1 MNPYIIAIIK
11 AVLKPFFS
19 FLSCSIL
26 FCSSST
32 IVVVLYCSVLAS
44 SSSLLYFPTFG
55 AIIFSIIIVPTIE
68 MIIVAAI
75 ITTGIILTIV
85 TCGIYY
91 FYWAYLMGKAIN
103 EANIKANR
111 PANDNSALYLILS
124 ILGLGIVTYCLAQ
137 SEINKFATPAIQDAQ
152 Q

>member
-1 MNPYIIAIIK
+1 MSNNNPDPGNPGINEYTTIIPYIIAIIN

-75 ITTGIILTIV
+75 IKKR
-85 TCGIYY
+85 
-91 FYWAYLMGKAIN
+91 F
-103 EANIKANR
+103 
-111 PANDNSALYLILS
+111 
-124 ILGLGIVTYCLAQ
+124 
-137 SEINKFATPAIQDAQ
+137 
-152 Q
+152 